1 MHVVSLNVG
10 LPRRV
15 RWKGRDV
22 TTGIF
27 KAPVEGRV
35 ALRRLNLAGDHQADL
50 SVHGG
55 AAKAVYAYPAE
66 HYAFWQEQLGEEL
79 AFGAF
84 GENLTVA
91 GVPFEAEVAVGDRF
105 RVGTAELVVTQPR
118 VPCYKL
124 GLRFGRDDMPERFLA
139 SGRCGYYLGVDV
151 EGDVGSGDG
160 VELRARDRVR
170 IPVTEVIR
178 VYARDRRDVATI
190 QQLVALEA
198 LPEDWRDYFVK
209 RLAAVTTH

>member
-1 MHVVSLNVG
+1 M
-10 LPRRV
+10 
-15 RWKGRDV
+15 

-35 ALRRLNLAGDHQADL
+35 ALRRLNLDGDHQADL

-55 AAKAVYAYPAE
+55 AAKAVYVYPAE
-66 HYAFWQEQLGEEL
+66 HYAFWQGQLGEEL
-79 AFGAF
+79 PFGAF

-91 GVPFEAEVAVGDRF
+91 GAPFEAEVAVGDRF
-105 RVGTAELVVTQPR
+105 RIGTAELVVTQPR

-139 SGRCGYYLGVDV
+139 SGRCGYYLGVEV
-151 EGDVGSGDG
+151 EGDVRSGDG
-160 VELRARDRVR
+160 VELRARDGVR

-178 VYARDRRDVATI
+178 VYASDRRDLATI
-190 QQLVALEA
+190 RQLVALDA
-198 LPEDWRDYFVK
+198 LPEEWRGYFAK
-209 RLAAVTTH
+209 RLAAATPH